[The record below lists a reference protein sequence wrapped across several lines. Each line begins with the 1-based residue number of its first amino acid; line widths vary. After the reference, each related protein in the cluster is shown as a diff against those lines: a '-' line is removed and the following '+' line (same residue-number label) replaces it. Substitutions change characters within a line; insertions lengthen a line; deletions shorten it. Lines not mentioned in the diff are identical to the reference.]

1 MKRLRIILM
10 ASLASAPSYAWSQ
23 GLVPTLESEF
33 EVCQSR
39 PLQPQ
44 WIDDLPT
51 REAFKGAVIQ
61 MIYRAES
68 YQRVVESGEC
78 GCETLYPTWD
88 NAVQRF
94 NDTYLNAD
102 RNALRE
108 ARNDFRDQAN
118 EVRDAAKAICEEAG
132 NW

>member
-1 MKRLRIILM
+1 MKRLSIFLVALI
-10 ASLASAPSYAWSQ
+10 ASAPSSAWPQ

-44 WIDDLPT
+44 WIDDLPS

-68 YQRVVESGEC
+68 YQRVVEAGEC
-78 GCETLYPTWD
+78 SCETLYPTWD

-102 RNALRE
+102 RNTLRE
-108 ARNDFRDQAN
+108 ARNEFRDQAN

>member
-1 MKRLRIILM
+1 MKRYSIILI
-10 ASLASAPSYAWSQ
+10 ASLASVPSFVWPQ
-23 GLVPTLESEF
+23 GLVPSLESEF
-33 EVCQSR
+33 DVCQSR

-44 WIDDLPT
+44 WIDDLSS

-68 YQRVVESGEC
+68 YLRVVEAGEC
-78 GCETLYPTWD
+78 SCATLYPTWD

-108 ARNDFRDQAN
+108 ARNEFRDQAN
-118 EVRDAAKAICEEAG
+118 EVRDAAKAICEEVG